1 MSQNEIEITLSRQL
15 AEHLTMPIFIVNPA
29 GDLIFYNKPAEML
42 LGTRFADTGT
52 MPASEWS
59 TKFHPVDQ
67 AGESVPPDELPLVF
81 AITHRRPAHKIFWI
95 VDLDGNLRELEVTA
109 LPLIGQADR
118 FLGGMAIFWERSS
131 K

>member
-1 MSQNEIEITLSRQL
+1 MSQQDIELKLSQQL
-15 AEHLTMPIFIVNPA
+15 AEHLAMPIFIVNPA
-29 GDLIFYNKPAEML
+29 GDLIYYNEPAGL
-42 LGTRFADTGT
+42 ILGTHFAVTGV

-67 AGESVPPDELPLVF
+67 NGESLPPDGLPLV
-81 AITHRRPAHKIFWI
+81 ITIKEQRPAHKIFWI

-109 LPLIGQADR
+109 VPLMGQEGR
-118 FLGGMAIFWERSS
+118 VLGGMAIFWETSH